1 VSEQVSKQVSVKPT
15 PPPPEPTTAVG
26 IASLAAK
33 IVGGDR
39 NRQHGDKLQNFLN
52 IASLWSGWLELR
64 FGVKADEVSAHDVA
78 IMMVLMKAARTMSG
92 TTNID
97 DYVDMAGYAACAGEV
112 KLKEDQ

>member
-1 VSEQVSKQVSVKPT
+1 VSKKVSKQVSVEPT

-33 IVGGDR
+33 LVGGVRDR
-39 NRQHGDKLQNFLN
+39 EHGDKLQNFLN
-52 IASLWSGWLELR
+52 IASLWGGWLELR
-64 FGVKADEVSAHDVA
+64 FGVKAEEVTAHDVG

-97 DYVDMAGYAACAGEV
+97 DYVDMVGYAACAGEV